1 MRADPSPHRACRVE
15 PRHRSEFSATRI
27 SKDTTLSEESD
38 NLKDKRDFLL
48 DVLRRYDH
56 YVATTHFK
64 VGLMMSFLGAIVL
77 GLTII
82 LKPVQGEISDTR
94 YAAIIVSILTIISS
108 LFAAIQL
115 LRVVFPN
122 TNNENGA
129 DSLIFFR
136 AVIKENKNS
145 DEYYRKVISADQER
159 ILKDLAIQTYNVA
172 GIVNHKFKVLTVA
185 VNTMI
190 YVTVPLLAVS
200 LVLLIV
206 EGL

>member
-1 MRADPSPHRACRVE
+1 MNSGT
-15 PRHRSEFSATRI
+15 TRK
-27 SKDTTLSEESD
+27 SKETTLSEEAD
-38 NLKDKRDFLL
+38 KLKHKTNFLL

-77 GLTII
+77 GLTIM
-82 LKPVQGEISDTR
+82 LKPVQGEISGTR
-94 YAAIIVSILTIISS
+94 HAAIIFSILTIMSS

-122 TNNENGA
+122 TNNENGS

-136 AVIKENKNS
+136 AVIAENKDSN
-145 DEYYRKVISADQER
+145 EYYRKVMAVDQEQ
-159 ILKDLAIQTYNVA
+159 ILRDLTIQTYNVA
-172 GIVNHKFKVLTVA
+172 GIVNHKFEVLTVA